1 MITKLS
7 SVLIFA
13 LSLLSFWS
21 CKNTPVPN
29 GVPANINEAM
39 VALSD
44 AIDRSGQISERTV
57 MRIDSLKLELAED
70 SACDSLR
77 LMTELSRLYS
87 HFQVDSFLRYSDL
100 AIDCAKKIG
109 DRESAVA
116 LELSKIAAYP
126 LKLHFNEAVSSLASI
141 SPDSLSHR
149 NKRAYYEAGKNIYL
163 QFTTVLSSGTVY
175 GDYLDEFA
183 MYNDSLVSLMTHDDP
198 YYRLYL
204 GVQHMCREEFALCI
218 AVLSEQIS
226 DMSIMDDRF
235 SEVASMLSLA
245 YYLKDRKRM
254 WMFYMT
260 LAAISETELGV
271 RDGEA
276 VRRMA
281 SAYYNAGHHEY
292 AYKLMI
298 ESEKNVAVS
307 GAIMR
312 SVHISKDVPMISE
325 AYIRSQSTSVIRI
338 ILIILC
344 LLSLSVLVIV
354 MLYGKQRDRKRLA
367 KMAVVLE
374 QANRTKEM
382 YISQFLS
389 LCSTYVDKME
399 DFNKLVSR
407 KLVAGQIDELIY
419 LTKTDKIV
427 NEQRKLFYDIF
438 DEAFMRIYPRFIHDV
453 NKLFSE
459 DKQFQID
466 GEHLSP
472 ELRILAFMRLGLDD
486 SSQMARF
493 LGLSV
498 NTVYTYRNRIK
509 ARALNRDTF
518 DKDIAVIGNPT
529 P

>member
-1 MITKLS
+1 MITKFSL
-7 SVLIFA
+7 VLIFA
-13 LSLLSFWS
+13 FSLLSFWS
-21 CKNTPVPN
+21 CKNNPVPN
-29 GVPANINEAM
+29 GVPANIDEAM
-39 VALSD
+39 DALSD
-44 AIDRSGQISERTV
+44 AIDRSGQISARTV
-57 MRIDSLKLELAED
+57 MRIDSLKLELAKK
-70 SACDSLR
+70 SVCDSLR

-87 HFQVDSFLRYSDL
+87 HFQVDSFFLYSDL
-100 AIDCAKKIG
+100 AIDCARKMG
-109 DRESAVA
+109 DKESAVA

-126 LKLHFNEAVSSLASI
+126 LKLHFNEAVNFLASI
-141 SPDSLSHR
+141 SPDSLSLR
-149 NKRAYYEAGKNIYL
+149 NKLAYYEAGKNIYL

-175 GDYLDEFA
+175 SNYLDEFA
-183 MYNDSLVSLMTHDDP
+183 RYNDSLVSLMPQDAP

-204 GVQHMCREEFALCI
+204 GVQHMCREEYTLCI

-245 YYLKDRKRM
+245 YYLKDRRKM

-281 SAYYNAGHHEY
+281 SAYYNAGHHKY

-298 ESEKNVAVS
+298 ESEKNVAAS

-312 SVHISKDVPMISE
+312 SVHISEDVPMISG
-325 AYIRSQSTSVIRI
+325 AYIKDQSASVIKLT
-338 ILIILC
+338 LIILC
-344 LLSLSVLVIV
+344 LLSLSVLAIA

-367 KMAVVLE
+367 KMAHSLE
-374 QANRTKEM
+374 LANKIKEV

-419 LTKTDKIV
+419 LTKTDKVV

-438 DEAFMRIYPRFIHDV
+438 DEAFIRIYPTFIHDV
-453 NKLFSE
+453 NKLFAE
-459 DKQFQID
+459 DKRFQTD
-466 GEHLSP
+466 GEHMSP

-518 DKDIAVIGNPT
+518 EKDIAVIGNTT